1 MSALIYENWT
11 SLYITYYSLCVAA
24 TRLNVVYLLGVLGVI
39 GQKQWEPSTDLKVD
53 LKKKEIFW
61 YDWQLLS
68 ANASNC
74 SS

>member
-1 MSALIYENWT
+1 M
-11 SLYITYYSLCVAA
+11 AA

-39 GQKQWEPSTDLKVD
+39 GQKQWEPSTGLKEDLEKN
-53 LKKKEIFW
+53 EIFW

>member
-1 MSALIYENWT
+1 M
-11 SLYITYYSLCVAA
+11 AA

-39 GQKQWEPSTDLKVD
+39 GQKQWEPSTGLKVD
-53 LKKKEIFW
+53 LEKKEIFW

>member
-11 SLYITYYSLCVAA
+11 RLYITYYPLCVAA

-39 GQKQWEPSTDLKVD
+39 GQKQWEPSTGLKVD
-53 LKKKEIFW
+53 LEKNEIFW